1 LIYLS
6 PTTADAKTHL
16 ACFCFVCFAAVSY
29 VKALVIKPEESD
41 DEDTAELLIQLI
53 EGMTGIEP
61 LLDYTLEECG
71 LASIG
76 VPALVSLLNKN
87 FSTKKRRVNIT
98 ASDLVGAKTIGDMV
112 EVVDGVKALADDQG
126 I

>member
-1 LIYLS
+1 
-6 PTTADAKTHL
+6 
-16 ACFCFVCFAAVSY
+16 
-29 VKALVIKPEESD
+29 
-41 DEDTAELLIQLI
+41 LIQLI

-61 LLDYTLEECG
+61 FLDYTLEECG

-76 VPALVSLLNKN
+76 VPALVNLLNKN